1 MKKSIVVVG
10 LGFGDEGKGSI
21 VDALT
26 QKKETK
32 TIVRFNGGPQAAH
45 HVVRDNGEWHC
56 FSQFSSGMF
65 SKDTKTWLSEFM
77 LVDPLALIREEQFLQ
92 KHNICDA
99 FERLYIDAHCVVV
112 TPFHKYLNRLHERT
126 LSKNR

>member
-1 MKKSIVVVG
+1 MARVSACESMKKSIVVVG

-45 HVVRDNGEWHC
+45 HVVRDNGAWHC

-65 SKDTKTWLSEFM
+65 SKDTS
-77 LVDPLALIREEQFLQ
+77 RS
-92 KHNICDA
+92 
-99 FERLYIDAHCVVV
+99 
-112 TPFHKYLNRLHERT
+112 KYC
-126 LSKNR
+126 SVASDF